1 MQEMIKIYYLS
12 FAKQCLYLVPHHLI
26 NVNLKGNDIMKD
38 STALI
43 LSSLVFFILTIFA
56 VIISAPVSACGIL
69 CLCGAVLMG
78 GGFVALNHEQSI
90 I

>member
-1 MQEMIKIYYLS
+1 
-12 FAKQCLYLVPHHLI
+12 LI

-90 I
+90 V